1 MEQSPKQRAAFYI
14 RVSTDKQEE
23 LSPDAQKRL
32 LMDYAAKHNMIVED
46 EHIYMERSVS
56 GRSTKKRPMFLT
68 MIATAKKK
76 PKPFDLI
83 LIWKFSRFARNQE
96 ESIVYKSLLRKQC
109 NIEVISVSEPLIE
122 GPFGSLIE
130 RIIEWMD
137 EYYSTRLSG
146 EVFRGMSEKA
156 LRGGFQTRPPFGYY
170 LEKNREIPLIC
181 EQESFVV
188 QLIFQKFVEERNSC
202 YTIARYLNKL
212 GYKTSSGN
220 PFEQRSISYILQ
232 NPFYIGQIRW
242 NCTEHSTSLQKPQEE
257 WILADGK
264 HTPIV
269 SKDIFMKAQLLLHSK
284 KQLSPHRPSST
295 YKHWISGILK
305 CSSCGCTL
313 TISTHYKQTK
323 EGKRTPY
330 YSFNCYGYAKGKCF
344 ISHSISTTKVEKTLF
359 SLFDTQKNLIAPIS
373 FFPKS
378 STIHHSQIQIERN
391 ILRSVIKEL
400 KQKEKRIT
408 LAYQNGIDTLEEY
421 STNKLSLKQ
430 EKEEL
435 EQKLHQLETDKKEK
449 TSMATPPYLS
459 SISNIL
465 QSTSLSIEEK
475 STAIQSI
482 ISHIVFQKGSQC
494 LIVFYDLNLD
504 TLDPL

>member
-1 MEQSPKQRAAFYI
+1 MEQFPRKLAAFYI

-32 LMDYAAKHNMIVED
+32 LMDYAKTHNMIVKE
-46 EHIYMERSVS
+46 EHIYMEHSIS
-56 GRSTKKRPMFLT
+56 GRSAKKRPMFQA
-68 MIATAKKK
+68 MIATAKRK

-170 LEKNREIPLIC
+170 LEKNGEIPLAC

-220 PFEQRSISYILQ
+220 PFELRSISYILQ

-242 NCTEHSTSLQKPQEE
+242 NCTEHSTSLQKPPEE
-257 WILADGK
+257 WIVADGK
-264 HTPIV
+264 HVPIV
-269 SKDIFMKAQLLLHSK
+269 SKDIFMKAQALLHSK
-284 KQLSPHRPSST
+284 KQLPAHRPSST
-295 YKHWISGILK
+295 YKHWLSGILK
-305 CSSCGCTL
+305 CSACGRTL

-323 EGKRTPY
+323 EGSRTPY

-344 ISHSISTTKVEKTLF
+344 ISHSISTTKVEKAIF
-359 SLFDTQKNLIAPIS
+359 SLFHTQKNLITPIS
-373 FFPKS
+373 FYPKP
-378 STIHHSQIQIERN
+378 STIYHSQLELERHT
-391 ILRSVIKEL
+391 LQSAIKEV

-421 STNKLSLKQ
+421 CANKLSLKQ
-430 EKEEL
+430 EREEL
-435 EQKLHQLETDKKEK
+435 EQRLHQLETDNKEE
-449 TSMATPPYLS
+449 TSKSALPYLS
-459 SISNIL
+459 SISNLL
-465 QSTSLSIEEK
+465 QNTSLSIEEK

-482 ISHIVFQKGSQC
+482 ISHIVFQKEKQC
-494 LIVFYDLNLD
+494 LIVFYDFNENI
-504 TLDPL
+504 